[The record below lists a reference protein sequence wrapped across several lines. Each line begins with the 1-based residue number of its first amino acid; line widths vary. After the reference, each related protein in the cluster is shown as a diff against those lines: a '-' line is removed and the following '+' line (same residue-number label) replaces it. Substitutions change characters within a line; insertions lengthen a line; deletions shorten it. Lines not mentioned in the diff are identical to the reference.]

1 MSNPLT
7 SLLKGETKNMKSK
20 YTRYIEDIIE
30 RITRD
35 IEENRFNSNYLI
47 VLI

>member
-1 MSNPLT
+1 
-7 SLLKGETKNMKSK
+7 MKSN

-30 RITRD
+30 RIARD
-35 IEENRFNSNYLI
+35 IVENRFNSNYLI